1 MSRSPVWT
9 MRRRARSVSR
19 LKTLRDSGAIVIL
32 ATHDL
37 DLAEGLLDHALF
49 LRDGRIVEAMTA
61 PDALRSTY
69 RSVIG
74 R

>member
-1 MSRSPVWT
+1 
-9 MRRRARSVSR
+9 MRRAERCVGRLRA
-19 LKTLRDSGAIVIL
+19 LRDSGAIVIL

-49 LRDGRIVEAMTA
+49 LRDGRIVEVHG
-61 PDALRSTY
+61 DARSGLRSTY